1 MEKGYEN
8 KPKFSWG
15 GGGEFFHGLF
25 RLLKKCSFFFTL
37 TVHDKMVNEYNFE
50 KYSVLLKIK

>member
-1 MEKGYEN
+1 MEKRYEN

-15 GGGEFFHGLF
+15 GGGGFFMVYF
-25 RLLKKCSFFFTL
+25 VYKKKCSFFFTL